1 MPTRKGGNLHVTHLP
16 QKKIL
21 HDSWLHGGYYLDG
34 SVDKDS
40 LSFTINYTPHRFYIP
55 TGKRKSL
62 TLICDETNN
71 KGFVVYSID
80 SDELNND
87 SFCHSL
93 RGKMNPSIYHYIK
106 ECFHHH
112 EYHRR
117 SDDALLSPFVKE
129 GDFSLESDERDMLLF
144 YLEQYKSKF
153 EDFLTYGLEEFDCA
167 KRKVNMRFRLSNGI
181 KTIGDIISNGNQ
193 MKGERQYCEYLL
205 KSAREKAWISKEL
218 RKALNESCDIID
230 DFLREVNDAYNV
242 CTSGLGVKYGRWG
255 IGFGVF
261 GVFVSALGIAYSV
274 LHKPDY
280 QEIHNHVD
288 SVVVSSQIEI
298 RNNIRGDIEKSSE
311 SLKDSI
317 RQSNKELMKRLNKK

>member
-1 MPTRKGGNLHVTHLP
+1 MPTRKGGIPVVTHNP
-16 QKKIL
+16 QRKIL
-21 HDSWLHGGYYLDG
+21 HDSWLLGGYYLDG
-34 SVDKDS
+34 KVDNRT
-40 LSFTINYTPHRFYIP
+40 LSFTIYYTPHRFYVP
-55 TGKRKSL
+55 VGKRKSL
-62 TLICDETNN
+62 TFRCEETNN

-80 SDELNND
+80 SNELKND
-87 SFCHSL
+87 SFCRSL

-106 ECFHHH
+106 ESFHHH

-129 GDFSLESDERDMLLF
+129 ESLSLRVDERNILLF
-144 YLEQYKSKF
+144 YLEQYKCKF
-153 EDFLTYGLEEFDCA
+153 EDFLTYSSEEFNCA

-205 KSAREKAWISKEL
+205 KNASEQAWISKEL
-218 RKALNESCDIID
+218 RKAINESCDGID
-230 DFLREVNDAYNV
+230 DFLKEANIAFNV

-255 IGFGVF
+255 IGFGAF
-261 GVFVSALGIAYSV
+261 GIIVSALGIAYSS

-280 QEIHNHVD
+280 QEINNHID
-288 SVVVSSQIEI
+288 SVMVSLQTDIK
-298 RNNIRGDIEKSSE
+298 NNIKEDIEKSAE

-317 RQSNKELMKRLNKK
+317 KQSNKELIKRLKKQ

>member
-1 MPTRKGGNLHVTHLP
+1 MPTRRGGIPVVTQNP
-16 QKKIL
+16 RRKIL
-21 HDSWLHGGYYLDG
+21 HDSWLLGGYYLDG
-34 SVDKDS
+34 KIDNNTF
-40 LSFTINYTPHRFYIP
+40 SFTIYYTPHWFYVP

-62 TLICDETNN
+62 SFRCEEKNN

-87 SFCHSL
+87 SFCRSL

-117 SDDALLSPFVKE
+117 SDDALLSPYVKE
-129 GDFSLESDERDMLLF
+129 EALSLRDDERNILLF

-153 EDFLTYGLEEFDCA
+153 DDFLLYNSKEFDCA
-167 KRKVNMRFRLSNGI
+167 KRKVNMRFRLTNGI
-181 KTIGDIISNGNQ
+181 KTIGNIISNGNQ

-205 KSAREKAWISKEL
+205 KNASEQAWISKEL
-218 RKALNESCDIID
+218 RKAINDSCDGID
-230 DFLREVNDAYNV
+230 DFLKEANIAFNV

-255 IGFGVF
+255 IGFGAF
-261 GVFVSALGIAYSV
+261 GIIVSALGIAYSS

-280 QEIHNHVD
+280 QEINNHID
-288 SVVVSSQIEI
+288 SVMVSLQTDIK
-298 RNNIRGDIEKSSE
+298 NNIKEDIEKSAE

-317 RQSNKELMKRLNKK
+317 KQSNKELIKRLKKQ